1 MTITPTRDVYLDEP
15 WLLLRWDSEH
25 RCVLAEWRAFTT
37 SREFQRAL
45 TTALEVVRDR
55 QGANFVTD
63 TLELEAIGDEDQR
76 WIRYTWAPL
85 AIAAGIK
92 RIAVVEAKHGLAKF
106 AIDEMFKGRRD
117 TGSQLQSRTFDSL
130 ADAMKWVSEA

>member
-1 MTITPTRDVYLDEP
+1 M
-15 WLLLRWDSEH
+15 
-25 RCVLAEWRAFTT
+25 
-37 SREFQRAL
+37 
-45 TTALEVVRDR
+45 ALEVVRDR